1 MIKVK
6 KQFSDPAPATSGAG
20 HSQGAFIMRNDKFF
34 DGIEKDIKEFLYGYM
49 KVESFTFSS
58 NERLVEDFLRK
69 WFESVPYFKEHPDLC
84 GAYEIQGDPLSRKV
98 MYGMVRGRGNKAVV
112 LIHHYDVVGIE
123 DFKLLKDYAFSPDE
137 LGEKLKEIKESL
149 PKDVRE
155 DLVSGDWLFGRGGCD
170 MKGGGSIQW
179 TLLKK
184 YSELD
189 DFEGN
194 VIVIAVPDEENM
206 SAGMRGAVPLLAE
219 LKDRYNLDYRMM
231 INSEPQQRK
240 SADEGIFSE
249 GTVGKIMPFV
259 YVRGYLSHVGKV
271 FEGFSPVN
279 LMSEIVRRT
288 DLNMDFTDAVAGESS
303 PPPTWLYLK
312 DSKTVYDVSMPLSM
326 AGCLSVLTLNQTPM
340 SIISRLKSICEESF
354 DKVLG
359 EMHASYDRFC
369 AVAKPVAK
377 DLPWKPCVMSFME
390 LYNEALRDHG
400 DAFKK
405 AYEAELE
412 VLTAKLTSGDTNII
426 ECNFELVEKVFEYVD
441 DLSPRV
447 IYGLVPPYYPNVSN
461 YFYEGLGERKEI
473 TPLLN
478 EFTMKEF
485 GEKYT
490 NEYFFTG
497 ICDLSFSGFSGGSS
511 ENVTAALKEYMP
523 LFGKYYDIP
532 FDALEKISM
541 PCINIGPWGKDFH
554 KLTERVLKRDLYER
568 TPRILDHAV
577 EWLLGGM

>member
-1 MIKVK
+1 
-6 KQFSDPAPATSGAG
+6 
-20 HSQGAFIMRNDKFF
+20 MRNDNFF

-58 NERLVEDFLRK
+58 NERLVEDFLRN
-69 WFESVPYFKEHPDLC
+69 WFESVPYFKEHPELC
-84 GAYEIQGDPLSRKV
+84 GAYEIQGDPLGRKV

-137 LGEKLKEIKESL
+137 LGEKIKEIKESL
-149 PKDVRE
+149 PKDARE

-184 YSELD
+184 YSELG

-219 LKDRYNLDYRMM
+219 LKDRYDLDYRMM

-312 DSKTVYDVSMPLSM
+312 DSKMVYDVSMPLSM

-340 SIISRLKSICEESF
+340 SIINRLKSICEESF

-369 AVAKPVAK
+369 AVAKPVVR

-400 DAFKK
+400 EAFRE

-478 EFTMKEF
+478 EFTTREF
-485 GEKYT
+485 GERYT

-568 TPRILDHAV
+568 TPRILDCAV

>member
-1 MIKVK
+1 
-6 KQFSDPAPATSGAG
+6 
-20 HSQGAFIMRNDKFF
+20 MRNDKFF

-84 GAYEIQGDPLSRKV
+84 GAYEIQGDPLGRKV

-149 PKDVRE
+149 PKDARE

>member
-1 MIKVK
+1 
-6 KQFSDPAPATSGAG
+6 
-20 HSQGAFIMRNDKFF
+20 
-34 DGIEKDIKEFLYGYM
+34 M
-49 KVESFTFSS
+49 K
-58 NERLVEDFLRK
+58 
-69 WFESVPYFKEHPDLC
+69 
-84 GAYEIQGDPLSRKV
+84 A
-98 MYGMVRGRGNKAVV
+98 
-112 LIHHYDVVGIE
+112 
-123 DFKLLKDYAFSPDE
+123 
-137 LGEKLKEIKESL
+137 
-149 PKDVRE
+149 
-155 DLVSGDWLFGRGGCD
+155 
-170 MKGGGSIQW
+170 GGSIQW
-179 TLLKK
+179 TLLKR

-194 VIVIAVPDEENM
+194 VIVVAVPDEENM
-206 SAGMRGAVPLLAE
+206 SAGMRGAVRLLAE
-219 LKDRYNLDYRMM
+219 LKDKYELDYRMM

-288 DLNMDFTDAVAGESS
+288 DINMDFTDAVAGESS

-340 SIISRLKSICEESF
+340 SIIDRLKGICEESF
-354 DKVLG
+354 DVVLKH
-359 EMHASYDRFC
+359 MHESYDRFC
-369 AVAKPVAK
+369 TVAKPLVK
-377 DLPWKPCVMSFME
+377 ELPWQPCVMSFME

-400 DAFKK
+400 EAFRK
-405 AYEAELE
+405 AYDEELE
-412 VLTAKLTSGDTNII
+412 VLTAKLTGGDTNII

-461 YFYEGLGERKEI
+461 YYYEGLGERKEI
-473 TPLLN
+473 TPFLN
-478 EFTMKEF
+478 EFTTKEF
-485 GEKYT
+485 GERYT

-497 ICDLSFSGFSGGSS
+497 ICDLSFSGITESKS
-511 ENVTAALKEYMP
+511 VTAALNEYMP

-532 FDALEKISM
+532 FDALEKITM

-568 TPRILDHAV
+568 IPRIVDRAV
-577 EWLLGGM
+577 EWLLG

>member
-1 MIKVK
+1 
-6 KQFSDPAPATSGAG
+6 
-20 HSQGAFIMRNDKFF
+20 MRNEKYF
-34 DGIEKDIKEFLYGYM
+34 DGIEKDIKELLYGYM
-49 KVESFTFSS
+49 KVESFSFSA
-58 NERLVEDFLRK
+58 NERLVEPFLTN
-69 WFESVPYFKEHPDLC
+69 WFDSVPYFRQHPEFC
-84 GAYEIQGDPLSRKV
+84 GAYDIPGDPLDRKV
-98 MYGMVRGRGNKAVV
+98 MYGMVRGHGNKAVV

-123 DFKLLKDYAFSPDE
+123 DFKLLKEYAFSPDE
-137 LGEKLKEIKESL
+137 LGEKLMEVKDSL
-149 PKDVRE
+149 PRDARE
-155 DLVSGDWLFGRGGCD
+155 DLESGDWLFGRGGCD
-170 MKGGGSIQW
+170 MKAGGSIQW
-179 TLLKK
+179 TLLKR
-184 YSELD
+184 YSEMD

-194 VIVIAVPDEENM
+194 VIVVAVPDEENM
-206 SAGMRGAVPLLAE
+206 SAGMRGAVRLLAE
-219 LKDRYNLDYRMM
+219 LKDKYDLDYRMM

-340 SIISRLKSICEESF
+340 SVIERLKKICEESF
-354 DKVLG
+354 DVVLKH
-359 EMHASYDRFC
+359 MHESYDRFC
-369 AVAKPVAK
+369 TVAKPLVK
-377 DLPWKPCVMSFME
+377 ELPWQPCVMSFME

-400 DAFKK
+400 EAFRK
-405 AYEAELE
+405 AYDEELE
-412 VLTAKLTSGDTNII
+412 VLTAKLTGGDTNII

-461 YFYEGLGERKEI
+461 YYYEGLGERKEI
-473 TPLLN
+473 TPYLN
-478 EFTMKEF
+478 EFTTEEF
-485 GEKYT
+485 AERYT

-497 ICDLSFSGFSGGSS
+497 ICDLSFSGITESK
-511 ENVTAALKEYMP
+511 EVTAALNEYMP

-532 FDALEKISM
+532 FDALEKITM

-554 KLTERVLKRDLYER
+554 KLTERVLKRDLYQR
-568 TPRILDHAV
+568 TPRIVDHAV
-577 EWLLGGM
+577 EWLLG

>member
-1 MIKVK
+1 
-6 KQFSDPAPATSGAG
+6 
-20 HSQGAFIMRNDKFF
+20 MRNEKFF
-34 DGIEKDIKEFLYGYM
+34 EGIEKDIKELLYGYM
-49 KVESFTFSS
+49 KVESFSFSA
-58 NERLVEDFLRK
+58 NERLVEPFLLD
-69 WFESVPYFKEHPDLC
+69 WFETIPYFREHPELC
-84 GAYEIQGDPLSRKV
+84 GAYDIPGDPLDRKV
-98 MYGMVRGRGNKAVV
+98 MYGMVRGHGNKAVV

-123 DFKLLKDYAFSPDE
+123 DFKLLKEYAFSPDE
-137 LGEKLKEIKESL
+137 LGEKLMEVKDSL
-149 PKDVRE
+149 PRDARE
-155 DLVSGDWLFGRGGCD
+155 DLESGDWLFGRGGCD
-170 MKGGGSIQW
+170 MKAGGSIQW
-179 TLLKK
+179 TLLKR
-184 YSELD
+184 YSEMD

-194 VIVIAVPDEENM
+194 VIVVAVPDEENM
-206 SAGMRGAVPLLAE
+206 SAGMRGAVRLLAE
-219 LKDRYNLDYRMM
+219 LKDKYELDYRMM

-340 SIISRLKSICEESF
+340 SIIDRLRAICEESF
-354 DKVLG
+354 DVVLNH
-359 EMHASYDRFC
+359 MHESYDRFC
-369 AVAKPVAK
+369 TVAKPLVK
-377 DLPWKPCVMSFME
+377 ELPWQPCVMSFME

-400 DAFKK
+400 EAFRK
-405 AYEAELE
+405 AYDEELE
-412 VLTAKLTSGDTNII
+412 VLTAKLTGGDTNII

-461 YFYEGLGERKEI
+461 YYYEGLGERKDI
-473 TPLLN
+473 TPYLN
-478 EFTMKEF
+478 EFTTKEF
-485 GEKYT
+485 GERYT

-497 ICDLSFSGFSGGSS
+497 ICDLSFSGITES
-511 ENVTAALKEYMP
+511 ESVTAALNEYMP

-532 FDALEKISM
+532 FDALEKITM

-554 KLTERVLKRDLYER
+554 KLTERVLKRDLYQR
-568 TPRILDHAV
+568 TPRIVDHAV
-577 EWLLGGM
+577 EWLLG

>member
-1 MIKVK
+1 
-6 KQFSDPAPATSGAG
+6 
-20 HSQGAFIMRNDKFF
+20 MRNDKFF

-149 PKDVRE
+149 PKDARE

>member
-1 MIKVK
+1 
-6 KQFSDPAPATSGAG
+6 
-20 HSQGAFIMRNDKFF
+20 MRNDKFF

-149 PKDVRE
+149 PKDARE

-485 GEKYT
+485 GERYT

>member
-1 MIKVK
+1 M
-6 KQFSDPAPATSGAG
+6 
-20 HSQGAFIMRNDKFF
+20 
-34 DGIEKDIKEFLYGYM
+34 EKDIKEFLYGYM

-149 PKDVRE
+149 PKDARE

>member
-1 MIKVK
+1 
-6 KQFSDPAPATSGAG
+6 
-20 HSQGAFIMRNDKFF
+20 MRNEKIFE
-34 DGIEKDIKEFLYGYM
+34 GLEKDIKELLYGYM
-49 KVESFTFSS
+49 KVESFSFSS
-58 NERLVEDFLRK
+58 NERLVEPFLLD
-69 WFESVPYFKEHPDLC
+69 WFETIPYFREHPEFC
-84 GAYEIQGDPLSRKV
+84 GAYEIPGDPLDRKV
-98 MYGMVRGRGNKAVV
+98 MFGMVRGRGNKAVV

-123 DFKLLKDYAFSPDE
+123 DFKLLKEYAFSPDE
-137 LGEKLKEIKESL
+137 LGEKLMEVKDSL
-149 PKDVRE
+149 PRDARE
-155 DLVSGDWLFGRGGCD
+155 DLESGDWLFGRGGCD
-170 MKGGGSIQW
+170 MKAGGSIQW
-179 TLLKK
+179 TLLKR
-184 YSELD
+184 YSEMD

-194 VIVIAVPDEENM
+194 VIVVAVPDEENM
-206 SAGMRGAVPLLAE
+206 SAGMRGAVRLLAE
-219 LKDRYNLDYRMM
+219 LKDKYDLDYRMM

-340 SIISRLKSICEESF
+340 SIIDRLRAICEESF
-354 DKVLG
+354 DKILG
-359 EMHASYDRFC
+359 EMRASFDRFC
-369 AVAKPVAK
+369 TVAKPLVK
-377 DLPWKPCVMSFME
+377 ELPWQPCVMSFME

-400 DAFKK
+400 EAFKE
-405 AYEAELE
+405 AYEAELSA
-412 VLTAKLTSGDTNII
+412 LTAKLTSGDTNII

-461 YFYEGLGERKEI
+461 YYYEGLGERKDI
-473 TPLLN
+473 TPYLN
-478 EFTMKEF
+478 EFTTEEF
-485 GEKYT
+485 GERYT

-497 ICDLSFSGFSGGSS
+497 ICDLSFSGIS
-511 ENVTAALKEYMP
+511 ESESVTAALNEYMP

-532 FDALEKISM
+532 FDALEKITM
-541 PCINIGPWGKDFH
+541 PCINIGPWGRDFH
-554 KLTERVLKRDLYER
+554 KLTERVLKRDLYQR
-568 TPRILDHAV
+568 TPRIVDHAV
-577 EWLLGGM
+577 EWLLG

>member
-1 MIKVK
+1 
-6 KQFSDPAPATSGAG
+6 
-20 HSQGAFIMRNDKFF
+20 MRNDNFF

-58 NERLVEDFLRK
+58 NERLVEDFLRS
-69 WFESVPYFKEHPDLC
+69 WFESLPYFKEHPELC
-84 GAYEIQGDPLSRKV
+84 GAIEIQGDPLGRKV

-149 PKDVRE
+149 PKDARE

-179 TLLKK
+179 TLLKR

-219 LKDRYNLDYRMM
+219 LKDKYNLDYRMM

-312 DSKTVYDVSMPLSM
+312 DSKMVYDVSMPLSM

-369 AVAKPVAK
+369 AVAKPVVK

-390 LYNEALRDHG
+390 LYNEALRDHR
-400 DAFKK
+400 DAFRE

-478 EFTMKEF
+478 DFTMKEF

-568 TPRILDHAV
+568 TPRILDCAV

>member
-1 MIKVK
+1 
-6 KQFSDPAPATSGAG
+6 
-20 HSQGAFIMRNDKFF
+20 MRNEKFF
-34 DGIEKDIKEFLYGYM
+34 EGIEKDIKELLYGYM
-49 KVESFTFSS
+49 KVESFSFSS
-58 NERLVEDFLRK
+58 NERLVEPFLLD
-69 WFESVPYFKEHPDLC
+69 WFETIPYFREHPELC
-84 GAYEIQGDPLSRKV
+84 GAYDIPGDPLDRKV
-98 MYGMVRGRGNKAVV
+98 MYGMVRGCGNKAVV
-112 LIHHYDVVGIE
+112 LIHHYDIVGIE
-123 DFKLLKDYAFSPDE
+123 DFKLLKEYAFSPDE
-137 LGEKLKEIKESL
+137 LGEKLMEVKDSL
-149 PKDVRE
+149 PRDARE
-155 DLVSGDWLFGRGGCD
+155 DLESGDWLFGRGGCD
-170 MKGGGSIQW
+170 MKAGGSIQW
-179 TLLKK
+179 TLLKR
-184 YSELD
+184 YSEMD

-194 VIVIAVPDEENM
+194 VIVVAVPDEENM
-206 SAGMRGAVPLLAE
+206 SAGMRGAVRLLAE
-219 LKDRYNLDYRMM
+219 LKDKYDLDYRMM

-340 SIISRLKSICEESF
+340 SVIERLKKICEESF
-354 DKVLG
+354 DKILG
-359 EMHASYDRFC
+359 EMRASFDRFC
-369 AVAKPVAK
+369 AVAKPLVK
-377 DLPWKPCVMSFME
+377 ELPWQPCVMSFME

-400 DAFKK
+400 EAFRK
-405 AYEAELE
+405 AYDEELE
-412 VLTAKLTSGDTNII
+412 VLTAKLTGGDTNII

-461 YFYEGLGERKEI
+461 YYYEGLGERKEI
-473 TPLLN
+473 TPYLN
-478 EFTMKEF
+478 EFTTKKF
-485 GEKYT
+485 GERYT

-497 ICDLSFSGFSGGSS
+497 ICDLSFSGIS
-511 ENVTAALKEYMP
+511 ESESVTAALNEYMP

-532 FDALEKISM
+532 FDALEKITM

-554 KLTERVLKRDLYER
+554 KLTERVLKRDLYQR
-568 TPRILDHAV
+568 TPRIVDHAV
-577 EWLLGGM
+577 EWLLG

>member
-1 MIKVK
+1 
-6 KQFSDPAPATSGAG
+6 
-20 HSQGAFIMRNDKFF
+20 MRNDKFF

-149 PKDVRE
+149 PKDARE

-478 EFTMKEF
+478 EFTMREF
-485 GEKYT
+485 GERYT

>member
-1 MIKVK
+1 
-6 KQFSDPAPATSGAG
+6 
-20 HSQGAFIMRNDKFF
+20 MRNEKFF
-34 DGIEKDIKEFLYGYM
+34 EGIEKDIKELLYGYM
-49 KVESFTFSS
+49 KVESFSFSA
-58 NERLVEDFLRK
+58 NERLVEPFLTD
-69 WFESVPYFKEHPDLC
+69 WFESVPYFKEHPEFC
-84 GAYEIQGDPLSRKV
+84 GAYEIPGDPLDRKV

-123 DFKLLKDYAFSPDE
+123 DFKLLKEYAFSPDE
-137 LGEKLKEIKESL
+137 LGEKLMEVKDSL
-149 PKDVRE
+149 PRDARE
-155 DLVSGDWLFGRGGCD
+155 DLESGDWLFGRGGCD
-170 MKGGGSIQW
+170 MKAGGSIQW
-179 TLLKK
+179 TLLKR
-184 YSELD
+184 YSEMD

-194 VIVIAVPDEENM
+194 VIVVAVPDEENM
-206 SAGMRGAVPLLAE
+206 SAGMRGAVRLLAE
-219 LKDRYNLDYRMM
+219 LKDKYDLDYRMM

-340 SIISRLKSICEESF
+340 SVIERVKVICEESF
-354 DKVLG
+354 DVVLKH
-359 EMHASYDRFC
+359 MHESYDRFC
-369 AVAKPVAK
+369 TVAKPLVK
-377 DLPWKPCVMSFME
+377 ELPWQPCVMSFME

-400 DAFKK
+400 EAFRK
-405 AYEAELE
+405 AYDEELE
-412 VLTAKLTSGDTNII
+412 VLTAKLTGGDTNII

-461 YFYEGLGERKEI
+461 YYYEGLGERKDI
-473 TPLLN
+473 TPYLN
-478 EFTMKEF
+478 EFTTKEF
-485 GEKYT
+485 GERYT

-497 ICDLSFSGFSGGSS
+497 ICDLSFSGITES
-511 ENVTAALKEYMP
+511 ESVTAALNEYMP

-532 FDALEKISM
+532 FDALEKITM

-554 KLTERVLKRDLYER
+554 KLTERVLKRDLYQR
-568 TPRILDHAV
+568 TPRIVDHAV
-577 EWLLGGM
+577 EWLLG

>member
-1 MIKVK
+1 
-6 KQFSDPAPATSGAG
+6 
-20 HSQGAFIMRNDKFF
+20 MRNEKFF
-34 DGIEKDIKEFLYGYM
+34 EGIEKDIKELLYGYM
-49 KVESFTFSS
+49 KVESFSFSA
-58 NERLVEDFLRK
+58 NERLVEPFLTN
-69 WFESVPYFKEHPDLC
+69 WFESVPYFRQHPEFC
-84 GAYEIQGDPLSRKV
+84 GAYEIPGDPLDRKV
-98 MYGMVRGRGNKAVV
+98 MYGMVRGNGNKAVV

-123 DFKLLKDYAFSPDE
+123 DFKLLKEYAFSPDE
-137 LGEKLKEIKESL
+137 LGEKLMEVKDSL
-149 PKDVRE
+149 PRDARE
-155 DLVSGDWLFGRGGCD
+155 DLESGGWLFGRGGCD
-170 MKGGGSIQW
+170 MKAGGSIQW
-179 TLLKK
+179 TLLKR
-184 YSELD
+184 YSEMD

-194 VIVIAVPDEENM
+194 VIVVAVPDEENM
-206 SAGMRGAVPLLAE
+206 SAGMRGAVRLLAE
-219 LKDRYNLDYRMM
+219 LKDKYELDYRMM

-340 SIISRLKSICEESF
+340 SILDRIKKICEESF
-354 DKVLG
+354 DVVLKH
-359 EMHASYDRFC
+359 MHESYDRFC
-369 AVAKPVAK
+369 TVAKPLVK
-377 DLPWKPCVMSFME
+377 ELPWQPCVMSFME

-400 DAFKK
+400 EAFRK
-405 AYEAELE
+405 AYDEELE
-412 VLTAKLTSGDTNII
+412 VLTAKLTGGDTNII

-461 YFYEGLGERKEI
+461 YYYEGLGERKDI
-473 TPLLN
+473 TPYLN

-485 GEKYT
+485 GERYT

-497 ICDLSFSGFSGGSS
+497 ICDLSFSGITESK
-511 ENVTAALKEYMP
+511 EVTAALNEYMP

-532 FDALEKISM
+532 FDALEKITM

-554 KLTERVLKRDLYER
+554 KLTERVLKRDLYQR
-568 TPRILDHAV
+568 TPRIVDHAV
-577 EWLLGGM
+577 EWLLG

>member
-1 MIKVK
+1 
-6 KQFSDPAPATSGAG
+6 
-20 HSQGAFIMRNDKFF
+20 
-34 DGIEKDIKEFLYGYM
+34 YGYM

-149 PKDVRE
+149 PKDARE

-568 TPRILDHAV
+568 TPRKLDHAV